1 MPTRATPRSTASVR
15 TPVRVGVLGLGA
27 IAQTAHL
34 PLLAAM
40 RGVQVAALCDNDLGK
55 ARMLATRYGVR
66 DVCEDVDE
74 LLDLPTLDAV
84 IVCTP
89 NHLHEVHVLSALRAG
104 RHVLCE
110 RPVALQAR
118 GVERVLAAAAK
129 AGRVLM
135 VANTER
141 FRADAQ
147 ALDAVVRKGDLGA
160 IRGVRAGVYRHRA
173 TLAPWRH
180 RRDEAGG
187 GALLELGLRR
197 LCIAGWFTDC
207 PRVERV
213 AVTLQRGRGANAV
226 EEAAVVLIECKGG
239 FTVTLDLQSAY
250 VGTEERWWFEL
261 LGSTGSAR
269 LAPLRVAREVR
280 GRLVDASPSGAATR
294 DSATVQSHRAALAHF
309 AAAVR
314 GQVVAE
320 LPADQVRLHKLID
333 LIYASAD
340 RGTEWRG

>member
-118 GVERVLAAAAK
+118 GVERVLAAAAR
-129 AGRVLM
+129 AGRVMM

-187 GALLELGLRR
+187 GALLELGLP
-197 LCIAGWFTDC
+197 LLDLAGWFTDF

-320 LPADQVRLHKLID
+320 PPADQLRLHKLID

>member
-1 MPTRATPRSTASVR
+1 MPTRAMPRSTASVR
-15 TPVRVGVLGLGA
+15 TPVRIGVLGLGA

-40 RGVQVAALCDNDLGK
+40 RGVQIAALCDNDLGK
-55 ARMLATRYGVR
+55 ARTLATRYGVR
-66 DVCEDVDE
+66 DVCGDVDE

-89 NHLHEVHVLSALRAG
+89 NHLHEVHVLSTLRAG

-129 AGRVLM
+129 AGRVMM

-187 GALLELGLRR
+187 GALLELGLP
-197 LCIAGWFTDC
+197 LLDLAGWFTDF

-320 LPADQVRLHKLID
+320 PPADQLRLHKLID

>member
-1 MPTRATPRSTASVR
+1 MPTRAMPRSTASVR
-15 TPVRVGVLGLGA
+15 TPVRIGVLGLGA

-40 RGVQVAALCDNDLGK
+40 RGVQIAALCDNDLGK
-55 ARMLATRYGVR
+55 ARTLATRYGVR
-66 DVCEDVDE
+66 DVCGDVDE

-118 GVERVLAAAAK
+118 GVERVLAAAAR
-129 AGRVLM
+129 AGRVMM

-187 GALLELGLRR
+187 GALLELGLP
-197 LCIAGWFTDC
+197 LLDLAGWFTDF

-320 LPADQVRLHKLID
+320 PPADQLRLHKLID

>member
-187 GALLELGLRR
+187 GALLELGLP
-197 LCIAGWFTDC
+197 LLDLAGWFTDF

-309 AAAVR
+309 VAAVR

-320 LPADQVRLHKLID
+320 PPADQVRLHKLID